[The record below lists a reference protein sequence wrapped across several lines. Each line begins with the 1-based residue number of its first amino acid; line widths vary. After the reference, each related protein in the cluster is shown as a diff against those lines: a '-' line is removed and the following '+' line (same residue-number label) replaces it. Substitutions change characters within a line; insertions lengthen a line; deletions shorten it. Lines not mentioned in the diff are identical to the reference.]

1 MPVVGFL
8 DLETTGLDFEK
19 DQITEIGFVRKEWG
33 AKKPHAT
40 AHCYLYDGDLDI
52 YREIP
57 EIITDLTGITAPLLE
72 TNGQHP
78 SQAFLSLRRAMEKCD
93 YIMAH
98 NGEGFDKPMLNAK
111 FDQYGID
118 RSDKHWLDSQHD
130 IEWPFRS
137 RRLVHLCVEAGFL
150 NPFPHDA
157 LSDVMSMIRV
167 AEWAEGRYFTDF
179 DSLVEFSKQPWVYIK
194 AHVDY
199 NSRQLA
205 KDARFR
211 WESIDDKTFPKTW
224 VKKIKESHLGKE
236 KEEIGEKFKI
246 TTIGN

>member
-33 AKKPHAT
+33 AKKAHAVS
-40 AHCYLYDGDLDI
+40 HRYLYNGDLDI
-52 YREIP
+52 YKEVP
-57 EIITDLTGITAPLLE
+57 EFITDLTGIDTELLRL
-72 TNGQHP
+72 NGGP
-78 SQAFLSLRRAMEKCD
+78 PAAVLMALWSAMNKCD

-111 FDQYGID
+111 FDEYGIS
-118 RSDKHWLDSQHD
+118 RCDKHWLDSQHD
-130 IEWPFRS
+130 IMWPYTS
-137 RRLVHLCVEAGFL
+137 RRLVHLCLEAGFM

-157 LSDVMSMIRV
+157 LSDVLSMIRV
-167 AEWAEGRYFTDF
+167 VEWAEGRFYKDF
-179 DSLVEFSKQPWVYIK
+179 DELVTFSKEPWIYIK
-194 AHVDY
+194 ANVSY
-199 NSRQLA
+199 NDRQLA

-211 WESIDDKTFPKTW
+211 WESIGDKTFPKTW

-236 KEEIGEKFKI
+236 KEEIGEKFQI